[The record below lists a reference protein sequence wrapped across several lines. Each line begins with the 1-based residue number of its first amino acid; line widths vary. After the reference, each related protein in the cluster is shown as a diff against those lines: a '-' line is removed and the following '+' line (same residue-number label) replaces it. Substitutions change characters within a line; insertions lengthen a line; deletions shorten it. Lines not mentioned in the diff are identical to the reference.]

1 MITYSTGLPS
11 VDLSTPPRLEPRPQQ
26 RALWPSG
33 QLLCQLRPP
42 PDTLQA
48 TGSAQSS
55 CTQKQRREL
64 KVSQLALILEVSPPR
79 LAQSRLSE
87 GKANKGAEAP
97 SGADPQLPLPQ
108 AAHGSSVT

>member
-11 VDLSTPPRLEPRPQQ
+11 VDSSTTPPRLEPRPQQ
-26 RALWPSG
+26 RALWPSV
-33 QLLCQLRPP
+33 LCQLRPP
-42 PDTLQA
+42 PDTSQA
-48 TGSAQSS
+48 RGSAQSS

-64 KVSQLALILEVSPPR
+64 RVSQLALILAVSPPR